1 MEETQEDKD
10 LFGVFDLGFWFF
22 VIGDYCFNGAQ
33 VMCLVVRTSEKYF
46 SDFLH
51 RKLSVEVTGK
61 FVSFVLKKK
70 NREKFRFSF
79 ATIV

>member
-10 LFGVFDLGFWFF
+10 LFRVFDLGFWFF
-22 VIGDYCFNGAQ
+22 VIDDYCFNGAQ
-33 VMCLVVRTSEKYF
+33 VMCLVVRASEKYF
-46 SDFLH
+46 SDFLY